1 MSGHLIKVMSQRVD
15 PLENAGRLDFT
26 KSYQLTRLIVGV
38 IGVTLPLVLIVFD
51 ALIFEQFLIGGRLA
65 PVTTPASE
73 TGSSEAFAQSVSACS
88 PTWVPGWAVSTIG

>member
-1 MSGHLIKVMSQRVD
+1 MHPRPGFGTCYIVPRPHRRMSGRLIKVMSQPVD

-51 ALIFEQFLIGGRLA
+51 ALIFEQFLLDDRLA
-65 PVTTPASE
+65 PVTTPA
-73 TGSSEAFAQSVSACS
+73 
-88 PTWVPGWAVSTIG
+88 